1 MIATKAWYKHKTKQE
16 KHKEKSY
23 AKLRKKKRN
32 LLKKATQN
40 YAKSIP
46 RGSQKNKITGITV

>member
-23 AKLRKKKRN
+23 AKLRKKKGICS
-32 LLKKATQN
+32 KKLRKNTQN
-40 YAKSIP
+40 QSREAVKRI
-46 RGSQKNKITGITV
+46 K